1 MACYYNI
8 EDGFIELPSE
18 KEMKHDN
25 GEKTEAALAVLCEKE
40 AMENVFLQS
49 LGYPAVAAFSQ
60 IHFCKAEVYLHFLYG
75 TYLSPVMEKERGQF
89 TFVLAPDHLYLIEE
103 GEMVKNILKKKKK
116 VPTIC

>member
-40 AMENVFLQS
+40 AMESEEDVSQKTVCKGIMLPFVS
-49 LGYPAVAAFSQ
+49 MTVAS
-60 IHFCKAEVYLHFLYG
+60 IVRDVSSIDTL
-75 TYLSPVMEKERGQF
+75 T
-89 TFVLAPDHLYLIEE
+89 IEE
-103 GEMVKNILKKKKK
+103 ERVIEPG
-116 VPTIC
+116 